1 MKFRAGDALLSMS
14 VVTEGAFVFTVT
26 DGGFAKR
33 TPVEQYRVQNRSGLG
48 IKAMKLVDA
57 RGALAGALVVD
68 ATDEVL
74 AVTSNGGVIRSRVD
88 EVNPTSRDTMGV
100 RYMNL
105 VEDDVVLG
113 IARNAESD
121 DADDADDDVE
131 GEEVIASA
139 DASTEASDA
148 DTTS

>member
-1 MKFRAGDALLSMS
+1 M
-14 VVTEGAFVFTVT
+14 
-26 DGGFAKR
+26 
-33 TPVEQYRVQNRSGLG
+33 
-48 IKAMKLVDA
+48 
-57 RGALAGALVVD
+57 VD
-68 ATDEVL
+68 ATAEVL
-74 AVTSNGGVIRSRVD
+74 AVTSTGGVIRSRVD

-121 DADDADDDVE
+121 DADDDVE

>member
-1 MKFRAGDALLSMS
+1 M
-14 VVTEGAFVFTVT
+14 EGSFHGKIPA
-26 DGGFAKR
+26 
-33 TPVEQYRVQNRSGLG
+33 RSGAHAFRGVAALRG
-48 IKAMKLVDA
+48 IHQAASVHEGSHLPHSAVCFELVDA

-88 EVNPTSRDTMGV
+88 EVNPTSRNTMGV

-121 DADDADDDVE
+121 DADDEVE
-131 GEEVIASA
+131 GEESVESA
-139 DASTEASDA
+139 EETSDASDA
-148 DTTS
+148 GTTS